1 MSPISSPLKPAN
13 MTKATV
19 SYCQETHVMST
30 MDRSFT
36 DQSTLQEDEQLGLS
50 FMDAHGYSPRGW
62 SLSSSI
68 LGEIFQEQMV
78 LLVQG
83 PGRVRLSLEL
93 VLGGN
98 PNLELV
104 ERVRGPDLRS
114 PRISDSVLEDLPR
127 YFVTDD
133 TGLIDNGVYLGGL
146 SQLTQGRAPESA
158 DIATGNHNVRLQ
170 KCADSSRSGELERQ
184 RIGTARKETAEN
196 MARSADLKS
205 YWVSKAG
212 NWPLT
217 WFFNTAMGTQRKLQ
231 KPPCNGISKGEGT
244 LSPDSDEPSSPVTA
258 RPASRSDRGGC

>member
-19 SYCQETHVMST
+19 RETHVMST

-68 LGEIFQEQMV
+68 FGETFQEQMV

-83 PGRVRLSLEL
+83 PGR
-93 VLGGN
+93 
-98 PNLELV
+98 V